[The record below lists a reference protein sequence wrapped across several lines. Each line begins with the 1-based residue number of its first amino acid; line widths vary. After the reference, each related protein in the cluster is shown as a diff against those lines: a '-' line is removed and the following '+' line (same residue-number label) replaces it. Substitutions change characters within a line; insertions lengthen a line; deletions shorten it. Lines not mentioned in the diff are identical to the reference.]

1 MFHFLAFMLL
11 FFLVAVFVAIGMA
24 VWALRRGIG
33 MFRSAARK
41 ATGGEGR
48 GARARGSAAGGTGS
62 ARRRAQAPP
71 GVTIIDTRDRATA
84 SRRIFADDEGE
95 YVDYEEVK

>member
-33 MFRSAARK
+33 MFRSAARR

-48 GARARGSAAGGTGS
+48 GARARGSPPGGTGP
-62 ARRRAQAPP
+62 AKRRAKAPP
-71 GVTIIDTRDRATA
+71 DVTIIDRLSRATA

>member
-11 FFLVAVFVAIGMA
+11 FFLVAVLVAIGMA

-33 MFRSAARK
+33 IFRSAARR
-41 ATGGEGR
+41 ATGAADRDARSR
-48 GARARGSAAGGTGS
+48 GHAGPGPGS
-62 ARRRAQAPP
+62 ARRRAQDAT
-71 GVTIIDTRDRATA
+71 GVTVIDTRDRATA

-95 YVDYEEVK
+95 YVDYKEVE

>member
-48 GARARGSAAGGTGS
+48 DARSRGHAGPGPGS
-62 ARRRAQAPP
+62 ARRRAQDET

>member
-33 MFRSAARK
+33 IFRSAARR
-41 ATGGEGR
+41 ATGAGGR
-48 GARARGSAAGGTGS
+48 DASARGHAGPGPGS
-62 ARRRAQAPP
+62 ARRAQGAT
-71 GVTIIDTRDRATA
+71 GVTVIDTRDRATA

-95 YVDYEEVK
+95 YVDYKEVE